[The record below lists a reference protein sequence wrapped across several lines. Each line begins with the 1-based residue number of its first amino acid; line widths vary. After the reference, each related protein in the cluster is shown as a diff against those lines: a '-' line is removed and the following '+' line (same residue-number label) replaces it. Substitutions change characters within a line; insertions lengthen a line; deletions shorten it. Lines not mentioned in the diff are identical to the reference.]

1 MACFLLAVFNVK
13 RERERER
20 EREERQIEV
29 QTVISKKEPV
39 LDDLENSQPIQ
50 TAKDEKVC
58 SVENTKV
65 VTGPHFVEKLG
76 M

>member
-1 MACFLLAVFNVK
+1 MACFLLAVFNFK
-13 RERERER
+13 REREK
-20 EREERQIEV
+20 IEV
-29 QTVISKKEPV
+29 QTVISKKEPA
-39 LDDLENSQPIQ
+39 LDDLENPQPIQ